1 MKKIVFTMFL
11 VLLMFGFISIDVF
24 ASDYYEFSAFSGP
37 GAEYDVACYGNNIY
51 YGSGSQVYRVSVSV
65 ADPSKKDE
73 PRYLSNGNPNPN
85 YQTRTFSTPVA
96 ITLTGAPYSLNYGGT
111 GEMYVD
117 QNYIYTIDS
126 HDDICAF
133 NKNTGQYVA
142 SASKVYNNGL
152 PGTGWGYATLLSYGG
167 NKWWIGNENRQV
179 YSSTDGSN
187 WNYEF
192 TWNNMAG
199 SHGDG
204 MEYVNGKI
212 FVSDMTSNYIA
223 MWGYGDD
230 PSTPN
235 ITETGWNEWKKFSYT
250 ELTGGNKYVEGLGF
264 GALGHFW
271 AGSGSYIYE
280 LGGGSIQTYT
290 NTVPEP
296 GTILFIASGLIGL
309 AAYRKQQAN

>member
-1 MKKIVFTMFL
+1 MKKFLFVLFSILFMVMFSRL
-11 VLLMFGFISIDVF
+11 NVF
-24 ASDYYEFSAFSGP
+24 ANGYYEFSTFSGP
-37 GAEYDVACYGNNIY
+37 GLEYDVASYANDIY
-51 YGSGSQVYRVSVSV
+51 YGSGGQVYKVSVSI
-65 ADPSKKDE
+65 PNINKKDE
-73 PRYLSNGNPNPN
+73 PPYLPNGNPNPN
-85 YQTRTFSTPVA
+85 YQPRTFSTPVR
-96 ITLTGAPYSLNYGGT
+96 INLSGAPYPLNSGGK

-117 QNYIYTIDS
+117 ANYIYTIDTR
-126 HDDICAF
+126 DNICAF

-142 SASKVYNNGL
+142 SASKTYSNGL
-152 PGTGWGYATLLSYGG
+152 PGRGWGYASLLSYGG
-167 NKWWIGNENRQV
+167 NKWWIGNENREV
-179 YSSTDGSN
+179 YSSSDGSH

-235 ITETGWNEWKKFSYT
+235 TETGWNEWKRFSYT
-250 ELTGGNKYVEGLGF
+250 ELGGVNKCLEGMGF

-271 AGSGSYIYE
+271 AGSGSCIYE
-280 LGGGSIQTYT
+280 LGGGSIQPY
-290 NTVPEP
+290 TVPEP
-296 GTILFIASGLIGL
+296 ATMLLIASGLIGI
-309 AAYRKQQAN
+309 AATRRQKITKS